1 MTDIIV
7 KINEALNEGSVTFDG
22 KNKEK
27 IQKLLNKG
35 GFESNIESSGKFSV
49 KINGKDVTIFKDDV
63 VTIKNKKVS
72 VTKPSYV
79 TGKKDSHD

>member
-1 MTDIIV
+1 MTDIIDR
-7 KINEALNEGSVTFDG
+7 IDEALNEGSVTFDG

-27 IQKLLNKG
+27 IQKLLNKS
-35 GFESNIESSGKFSV
+35 GFESTIEPSGKFSV

-63 VTIKNKKVS
+63 VTIKNKNVT

-79 TGKKDSHD
+79 TGKK